1 MVKVPKITKGVSVAM
16 ACALLM
22 AFSSTILDSVKVNSK
37 IDDTPRQVEDILF
50 NEDCLTCKYVTV
62 YDENDRLVYDK
73 LVIDTENI
81 KDAKLKGILE
91 KSYFLMSNSI
101 TDYYILSD

>member
-1 MVKVPKITKGVSVAM
+1 M

-22 AFSSTILDSVKVNSK
+22 AFSSPVLDSIKVDTEFDN
-37 IDDTPRQVEDILF
+37 TPRQVDDIVF
-50 NEDCLTCKYVTV
+50 SEDCITCKYVTV
-62 YDENDRLVYDK
+62 YDENDRLIYDK

-81 KDAKLKGILE
+81 KDAKLKVILD

-101 TDYYILSD
+101 TDYYIYSK